1 MCYNRRMKNS
11 KWRYFEAGRLVQ
23 VRVETADDVANLK
36 DLDRKLWTVL
46 SCATRG
52 LRFDPRT
59 LELLDATGKGRIDQ
73 SEVLAAVDW
82 LVGKGV
88 DLNELFVENPA
99 AEKRLAAVMAQQ
111 ADLAK
116 APLNDADKAAADAWA
131 KRPEQDAAILPL
143 GDKTEAANAALA
155 SVEAAIDG
163 FFAVPD
169 DLPLVTEEP
178 DKELPLA
185 SNLNPKWQ
193 AGVRAL
199 VAQAVEP
206 LLGAKT
212 ALTRCDWETL
222 KAKFAPYRAWLAA
235 KPVAAA
241 ATKAALEDEERLLRY
256 KLHLGEFLQN
266 YVNQARLY
274 GRGTPAIYQTGTL
287 YLDGR
292 AFSLCFDV
300 ADEGAHAALAE
311 KSKCCLVYAKLTSK
325 KTGAARTVCAV
336 VTAGKTAPLYA
347 GRNGL
352 FFDRDNGAWD
362 ATVTRV
368 VEAQVSLTEAFW
380 APWAKLFGGVSAA
393 CKKFLSA
400 KQEKATAGV
409 SGALQKVPAAPAAA
423 PAPNN
428 GAAMA
433 SSVAAIGI
441 GVGMVGAAFAGLM
454 SAISGMP
461 WWHVLVGLAGV
472 VLAVSLP
479 SVILAWFKLR
489 ARDLGAILNACGWAV
504 NVPLRLSA
512 RLAREFTTTAK
523 TPFMI

>member
-1 MCYNRRMKNS
+1 MKNS
-11 KWRYFEAGRLVQ
+11 YKWRFFEAGRLVQ
-23 VRVETADDVANLK
+23 VRVETADDVSNLK

-59 LELLDATGKGRIDQ
+59 LELLDATGKGRVDQ

-88 DLNELFVENPA
+88 DLAELFRENPE
-99 AEKRLAAVMAQQ
+99 AEKRLAEVMEQQ

-116 APLNDADKAAADAWA
+116 APLNAADKAAADAWA
-131 KRPEQDAAILPL
+131 KKPAEDAAILPL

-155 SVEAAIDG
+155 AVEAAIDG

-222 KAKFAPYRAWLAA
+222 KAKFAPYRAWQAA

-241 ATKAALEDEERLLRY
+241 ATKVALEDEERLLRY

-266 YVNQARLY
+266 YVCQSRLY

-292 AFSLCFDV
+292 AFSLCFDI

-311 KSKCCLVYAKLTSK
+311 KSKCCLVYAKLVSK
-325 KTGAARTVCAV
+325 KSGATRTVCAV

-352 FFDRDNGAWD
+352 FFDRDNCAWD

-368 VEAQVSLTEAFW
+368 VEAQVSLSEAFW
-380 APWAKLFGGVSAA
+380 APWAKLFGGISAA

-400 KQEKATAGV
+400 KQEKATTGV
-409 SGALQKVPAAPAAA
+409 SAAVQKAAQPPPA
-423 PAPNN
+423 PAPNGGAN

-433 SSVAAIGI
+433 SSVAALGI

-461 WWHVLVGLAGV
+461 WWHVLVGLACV

-489 ARDLGAILNACGWAV
+489 NRDLGAILNACGWAV
-504 NVPLRLSA
+504 NVPLRLSS

-523 TPFMI
+523 TPFLI